1 MERQQGLVQE
11 PFGEPTGGFGS
22 AAADY
27 RRNGYALLEGLMP
40 RQVTT
45 AIYNRLGADL
55 DLARSAQKYT
65 VQGALLSKPAIE
77 VYSHIYPPLATL
89 LWGLTPVATA
99 LAGKRLLPTYAYFRA
114 YQQGDVCR
122 VHGDRLACEHSMSL
136 TLLLGEEKPWA
147 LTVERERREGPVS
160 AVDEDYGGGEFAE
173 LPMGSGDAVMYQ
185 GVNHRHGRLQPNPNS
200 WSAHLF
206 LHWVDA
212 DGPHA
217 DQAFDRPALKANG
230 MAGQA

>member
-1 MERQQGLVQE
+1 MEPEAAAGQGS
-11 PFGEPTGGFGS
+11 FGEATGDLARAGT
-22 AAADY
+22 AY
-27 RRNGYALLEGLMP
+27 RRDGYALLGGLYP

-45 AIYNRLGADL
+45 AIYNRLAADL
-55 DLARSAQKYT
+55 DLARTAQRYT
-65 VQGALLSKPAIE
+65 VQGALLRKPAIE
-77 VYSHIYPPLATL
+77 VYSHIYAPLATL
-89 LWGLTPVATA
+89 LWGLTPVAAT

-136 TLLLGEEKPWA
+136 TLLLGDEKPWA
-147 LTVERERREGPVS
+147 LTVERERRKGPIRDVT
-160 AVDEDYGGGEFAE
+160 EDYGSGDFAE
-173 LPMGSGDAVMYQ
+173 LPLGSGDAVMYQ
-185 GVNHRHGRLQPNPNS
+185 GVHHRHGRLQPNPNS

-217 DQAFDRPALKANG
+217 DEAFDRPALAANG
-230 MAGQA
+230 IAGQG